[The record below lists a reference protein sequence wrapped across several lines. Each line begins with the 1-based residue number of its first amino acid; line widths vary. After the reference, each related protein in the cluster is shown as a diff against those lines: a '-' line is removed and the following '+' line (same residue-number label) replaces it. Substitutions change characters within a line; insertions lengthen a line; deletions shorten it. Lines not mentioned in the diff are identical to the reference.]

1 MTPTVVHLLSLLIAI
16 SPGVAGSAGPTS
28 SAISPGSVASAV
40 GVWPLDPQPA
50 LVAGFDPPLSRYGAG
65 HRGVDLAG
73 SPGQAVRAAAAG
85 RVTFAGSLAGRGVVV
100 VNHGSTRTTYQPVEA
115 SVKVG
120 TEVAAGEHI
129 GTLQTFGS
137 HCSPDACLHWGL
149 IEGDTYLDPLTL
161 VGDGPVRLL
170 PLFGTVV
177 SSPGGTPSGLIG
189 SRAVSSSDPAGGGLS
204 TRPEPFTVPR
214 HVGVPGG
221 TPAGDGPW

>member
-1 MTPTVVHLLSLLIAI
+1 MTAAVVHLLSLLIAI
-16 SPGVAGSAGPTS
+16 SPAVADPAGPLVVAH
-28 SAISPGSVASAV
+28 SAGSVASAS

-50 LVAGFDPPLSRYGAG
+50 VVAGFEPPLSRYGAG

-115 SVKVG
+115 SVTVG
-120 TEVAAGEHI
+120 TEVAAGERI
-129 GTLQTFGS
+129 GVLQTFGS
-137 HCSPDACLHWGL
+137 HCSPDSCLHWGL

-170 PLFGTVV
+170 PLFGTAA
-177 SSPGGTPSGLIG
+177 SPPSGSPGGPSVLEP
-189 SRAVSSSDPAGGGLS
+189 SATHFRLQAV
-204 TRPEPFTVPR
+204 
-214 HVGVPGG
+214 
-221 TPAGDGPW
+221 

>member
-1 MTPTVVHLLSLLIAI
+1 HLLSLLIAI
-16 SPGVAGSAGPTS
+16 SPAVADPVRPLVVAHSAGSVTS
-28 SAISPGSVASAV
+28 TGSVASAS

-50 LVAGFDPPLSRYGAG
+50 VVAGFDPPLSRYGAG

-120 TEVAAGEHI
+120 TEVAAGERI
-129 GTLQTFGS
+129 GALQTFGS

-170 PLFGTVV
+170 PLFGTAV
-177 SSPGGTPSGLIG
+177 SPSSGSPGGGSSVLEPSAAHFRLQ
-189 SRAVSSSDPAGGGLS
+189 AV
-204 TRPEPFTVPR
+204 
-214 HVGVPGG
+214 
-221 TPAGDGPW
+221 